1 MTYKPEAKY
10 PSRRSYVLKLAHD
23 ANAAGLVGRLENLV
37 SGSRRDFAS
46 GGELLEFLAHDLE
59 MGSSGSAEL
68 TPERPR
74 S

>member
-23 ANAAGLVGRLENLV
+23 AGAACLVGRLENLV

-46 GGELLEFLAHDLE
+46 GGELLAFLAHDLE
-59 MGSSGSAEL
+59 TSSPASSEL
-68 TPERPR
+68 PPERPR